1 VIKMVAISFSKKP
14 EFPQMII
21 DGIKDQTIRP
31 FNAKRY
37 DQIKRIRKL
46 QLYWK
51 QRTKECF
58 KIADAELTE
67 IFKILLLPIRD
78 NNGQVMGYVISKY
91 HPSEYFTSYYLPVSQ
106 KERDE
111 IIRRD
116 GLTEEEFHP
125 LFEETYG
132 NIENMEFMVIRFK
145 VTDIPDYSYEY
156 AKKLVKKA
164 SEDDSLISDEMME
177 KLDEITLQRY
187 NKINEKYGIAKIRKV
202 NINEVGERVLVL
214 NGKQD
219 KILGKGTIIEHE
231 PLELQ
236 NTFPSGKDIICN
248 IPVIKLDNGD
258 VVKGTECW
266 WISIV
271 EKVEDVK
278 LTDYARN
285 QGFQT
290 IEDVRKKVCSKYD
303 KYDTCSVCPYWTYSK
318 HCTLLK
324 KEDRK

>member
-1 VIKMVAISFSKKP
+1 MVAISFSKKP

-37 DQIKRIRKL
+37 DQIKRIKKL

-67 IFKILLLPIRD
+67 IFKIKFMVYRRRYWIFAFEEPYPPTIYS
-78 NNGQVMGYVISKY
+78 GWYPV
-91 HPSEYFTSYYLPVSQ
+91 SEYTLH
-106 KERDE
+106 E
-111 IIRRD
+111 IIKRD
-116 GLTEEEFHP
+116 GLTPKEF
-125 LFEETYG
+125 FGIFQETYG
-132 NIENMEFMVIRFK
+132 DIENVEFMVIRFK

-156 AKKLVKKA
+156 AKKLAKKA
-164 SEDDSLISDEMME
+164 SEDDSLISDERME

-187 NKINEKYGIAKIRKV
+187 NRINEKYGIAKIRKV

-231 PLELQ
+231 PFELQ
-236 NTFPSGKDIICN
+236 NTFPSGKDIIYN

-258 VVKGTECW
+258 IIKGTECW

-271 EKVEDVK
+271 EKVEEVK

-290 IEDVRKKVCSKYD
+290 IDDVRKKVCSKYD

-318 HCTLLK
+318 HCTLLE
-324 KEDRK
+324 KEGRK

>member
-1 VIKMVAISFSKKP
+1 MWRNETVLWVIKMVAISFSKKP

-21 DGIKDQTIRP
+21 GGIKDQTIRP

-37 DQIKRIRKL
+37 EQIKRIKKL

-58 KIADAELTE
+58 KIADAENTE
-67 IFKILLLPIRD
+67 IFKILLHPIFDR
-78 NNGQVMGYVISKY
+78 NNQLIDCLILRY
-91 HPSEYFTSYYLPVSQ
+91 HSSEYFSSFYYPVSQ
-106 KERDE
+106 EERDE

-116 GLTEEEFHP
+116 GLTLEEFYP
-125 LFEETYG
+125 VFQETYG
-132 NIENMEFMVIRFK
+132 DKIKNMELMVIRFK
-145 VTDIPDYSYEY
+145 VTDIPDYSYEC
-156 AKKLVKKA
+156 AKKLAKKA
-164 SEDDSLISDEMME
+164 SEDDGLISDEMME

-187 NKINEKYGIAKIRKV
+187 NRINEKYGIAKIRKV

-214 NGKQD
+214 NGRQD

-236 NTFPSGKDIICN
+236 NTFPSGKDIIYN

-258 VVKGTECW
+258 IVKGTECW

-271 EKVEDVK
+271 EKE
-278 LTDYARN
+278 
-285 QGFQT
+285 G
-290 IEDVRKKVCSKYD
+290 RK
-303 KYDTCSVCPYWTYSK
+303 
-318 HCTLLK
+318 
-324 KEDRK
+324 